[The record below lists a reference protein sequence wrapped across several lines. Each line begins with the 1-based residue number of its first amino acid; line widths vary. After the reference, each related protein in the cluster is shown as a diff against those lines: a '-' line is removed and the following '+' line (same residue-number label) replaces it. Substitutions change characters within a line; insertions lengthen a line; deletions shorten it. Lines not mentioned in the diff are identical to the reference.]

1 MKRTD
6 LQKREREL
14 RRAQK
19 KEERIARLGD
29 KPERTIGDYI
39 NELHDL
45 MFYDETKIYNS
56 KESIEILEFFE
67 EMKENVEESQWE
79 NIVRKAIKKTGVKE
93 RETAFDDLMALLKD

>member
-19 KEERIARLGD
+19 KEERIAKLGGNVD
-29 KPERTIGDYI
+29 RTIGDYI
-39 NELHDL
+39 NELHGL
-45 MFYDETKIYNS
+45 MFFDETRIYNA

-67 EMKENVEESQWE
+67 DMQESVDEAQWE
-79 NIVRKAIKKTGVKE
+79 NIIRKAIKKTGVKE
-93 RETAFDDLMALLKD
+93 RDTAFNELMNLLNS

>member
-29 KPERTIGDYI
+29 KAEKTIGDYI

-67 EMKENVEESQWE
+67 EMKEDVDESQWE

-93 RETAFDDLMALLKD
+93 REPAFNDLMALLKS

>member
-14 RRAQK
+14 KRAQK
-19 KEERIARLGD
+19 KEDRISKLGD
-29 KPERTIGDYI
+29 RADRTIGDYI

-45 MFYDETKIYNS
+45 MFFDDTRVYNA

-67 EMKENVEESQWE
+67 EMKEALEESQWE
-79 NIVRKAIKKTGVKE
+79 NIVRKAVKKTGVKE
-93 RETAFDDLMALLKD
+93 RETAVNDLMALLKS